1 MTHGLRKSQGHWIV
15 HKTKRRLEHN
25 DFTRLQKFK
34 IKKRHITA
42 DAAIIIVM
50 GQLQS
55 ASCCLLV
62 CVAVCLCVYVQVSF
76 VSTLLSPFYLMNSYK
91 CKINITAV
99 RRKNLQNV
107 NLTAGVGPF
116 KVVILEIF
124 TVSNP
129 VLDIINDQH
138 LFSCHSVYCLHVSAS
153 LGGEKQMQGKFGM
166 KENSGLE
173 VFCLYVCVGWW
184 VSN

>member
-1 MTHGLRKSQGHWIV
+1 M
-15 HKTKRRLEHN
+15 
-25 DFTRLQKFK
+25 
-34 IKKRHITA
+34 
-42 DAAIIIVM
+42 
-50 GQLQS
+50 
-55 ASCCLLV
+55 
-62 CVAVCLCVYVQVSF
+62 CVYVQVSF

-107 NLTAGVGPF
+107 NLTAGVCSL

-129 VLDIINDQH
+129 MLDIMNDQR
-138 LFSCHSVYCLHVSAS
+138 LFSCHPVYCLHVSAS
-153 LGGEKQMQGKFGM
+153 LDGEKQVQRKSGM

-173 VFCLYVCVGWW
+173 VFSVFPIGHVCVGR
-184 VSN
+184 